1 MISHVII
8 DSCCG
13 IIQVTYKSQ
22 LEPERPTFDLKDL
35 RLNRNDRPV
44 SATLSCRSNMQD
56 PLSRNNRST
65 EVQNTMQLSSKISIW
80 DP

>member
-22 LEPERPTFDLKDL
+22 LAPERPTFDLKDL

-44 SATLSCRSNMQD
+44 SATLPPPRYQSMTSVNLHA
-56 PLSRNNRST
+56 PIAGST
-65 EVQNTMQLSSKISIW
+65 
-80 DP
+80 